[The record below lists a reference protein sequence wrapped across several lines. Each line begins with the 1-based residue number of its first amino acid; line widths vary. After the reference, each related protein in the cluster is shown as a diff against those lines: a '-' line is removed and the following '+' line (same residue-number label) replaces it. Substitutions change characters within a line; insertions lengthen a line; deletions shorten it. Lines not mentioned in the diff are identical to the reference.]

1 MKIGLDFG
9 TTNSILSF
17 LGSSGVPEA
26 YSYPP
31 PEGEKY
37 IPSFIAYDS
46 EGIEIGSA
54 ARKIAVFEPSV
65 ETYGNFKMRLPL
77 PESEFTEYLS
87 NNRTAIS
94 VTTDYLKKLLI
105 SPDNSYSFSRQKGK
119 ITGLVVS
126 VPEIWQRDIYNLGRE
141 RLQELIKRD
150 LGLEKQLIQLVSEPV
165 AAASYY
171 AWEMQRRAKENNTIP
186 FTGNLLVCDM
196 GGGTFDVS
204 LCRIYGNN
212 KIEVLYFDGQGD
224 RGLKSAGVA
233 FDRNIVQTA
242 YRKKHAR
249 SLEEN
254 RELFPLLLRQFET
267 IKIELHDRATK
278 RLKNYLDAPEEKA
291 NDEAYRFGDGY
302 SVSLG
307 EVNEAFAPIAKGIK
321 NVITRVV
328 EQIKAKNYQID
339 SLFMVGGFSQFVLVR
354 EEIKNALEFDRNDG
368 RIDKS
373 FNITNRAYAISYG
386 ACLIANGLVEP
397 SEKYVHTLGII
408 LETIAQT
415 GEKEKLEITLIEGG
429 SSLDTLGEPKFYP
442 GKIIPIER
450 RIAVTLWVQIQSQG
464 AKNQESLPDM
474 VELPNY
480 SPNAKYRV
488 GMKVDRSQIAYLVI
502 ETEGGRNRTEYELGN
517 LISKMF
523 PGHILK
529 PEVDIDEE

>member
-17 LGSSGVPEA
+17 LGSSVPEA

-31 PEGEKY
+31 PGGEKY
-37 IPSFIAYDS
+37 IPSFIAYES
-46 EGIEIGSA
+46 EEIEIGSA
-54 ARKIAVFEPSV
+54 ARKIAVYDATV

-77 PESEFTEYLS
+77 PESEFTQYFS
-87 NNRTAIS
+87 NNRTPIS
-94 VTTDYLKKLLI
+94 ITTDYLKELLI

-119 ITGLVVS
+119 ITSLVVS

-141 RLQELIKRD
+141 RLQELIKED

-171 AWEMQRRAKENNTIP
+171 AWEMQRRAKENNTAP

-212 KIEVLYFDGQGD
+212 KVEVLYFDGQGD
-224 RGLKSAGVA
+224 RGLESAGVA

-242 YRKKHAR
+242 YRKKHGR
-249 SLEEN
+249 SLEED
-254 RELFPLLLRQFET
+254 RELFPRLLREFET

-291 NDEAYRFGDGY
+291 DDEAYKFGDEY

-307 EVNEAFAPIAKGIK
+307 EVKEAFAPIATGIK
-321 NVITRVV
+321 KVMKRVL
-328 EQIKAKNYQID
+328 EQIKSQNYQID
-339 SLFMVGGFSQFVLVR
+339 SLFMVGGFSQFILVQ
-354 EEIKNALEFDRNDG
+354 EEIKNAIEFESNDR

-373 FNITNRAYAISYG
+373 FNITNSAYAISYG
-386 ACLIANGLVEP
+386 ACLIANGLVNP
-397 SEKYVHTLGII
+397 TEKYIHTLGII

-429 SSLDTLGEPKFYP
+429 SSLDTLGVPNFYP
-442 GKIIPIER
+442 QEIIPIER
-450 RIAVTLWVQIQSQG
+450 RIAVTLWVQIQSKG
-464 AKNQESLPDM
+464 AKHQESLPDM

-502 ETEGGRNRTEYELGN
+502 EAEGGINRTEYELGDI
-517 LISKMF
+517 ISKMF
-523 PGHILK
+523 PGYVLK
-529 PEVDIDEE
+529 PETDLNEE